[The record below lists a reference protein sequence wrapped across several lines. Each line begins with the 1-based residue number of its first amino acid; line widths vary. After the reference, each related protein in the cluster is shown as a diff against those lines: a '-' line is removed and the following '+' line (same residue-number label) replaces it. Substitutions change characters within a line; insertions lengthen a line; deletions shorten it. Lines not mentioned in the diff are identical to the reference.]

1 MNQYYNPNNEEDY
14 KSFEMTG
21 NSIEFKKEE
30 ILNLTL
36 NVINEYVIRT
46 EKGEKNV
53 RPDPFHDSLYV
64 DVEDKTVMIPHD
76 LQNEA
81 INIFLEKKNTE
92 TIKYEENK
100 YEENKFDETKLDENL
115 DDELENEV
123 YDEKYKNDS
132 NQTLFYLFLLIIFFA
147 AIMYIFKLY

>member
-21 NSIEFKKEE
+21 NSLELKKEE
-30 ILNLTL
+30 VLNLTL

-53 RPDPFHDSLYV
+53 RPNPFNESLYV
-64 DVEDKTVMIPHD
+64 DIEDKTVMIPHD
-76 LQNEA
+76 VQNEA
-81 INIFLEKKNTE
+81 INIFLQKTNTE
-92 TIKYEENK
+92 TVKYEENK
-100 YEENKFDETKLDENL
+100 LEETKLDDDLEDENN
-115 DDELENEV
+115 ELSNEAD
-123 YDEKYKNDS
+123 DEKYKNDS
-132 NQTLFYLFLLIIFFA
+132 NQTLLYLFLLIIFFA

>member
-21 NSIEFKKEE
+21 NSLELKKEE
-30 ILNLTL
+30 VLNLTL

-53 RPDPFHDSLYV
+53 RPDPFNESLYV
-64 DVEDKTVMIPHD
+64 DIEDKTVMIPHD
-76 LQNEA
+76 VQNEA
-81 INIFLEKKNTE
+81 INIFLEKRNTE
-92 TIKYEENK
+92 TIKFEENK
-100 YEENKFDETKLDENL
+100 LEETKLDDDLEDEN
-115 DDELENEV
+115 DELSNEAD
-123 YDEKYKNDS
+123 DEKYKNDS
-132 NQTLFYLFLLIIFFA
+132 NQTLLYLFLLIIFFA